1 MEIFGEEY
9 GFKLTIGASAA
20 IAELCPDGDLARIEE
35 VLDEKR
41 VAKVINFTASFIEAM
56 AKDIGPRIG
65 IDGEAQYRREIE
77 QIISQA
83 KTLDA
88 EMKELT
94 SSFDKEAS
102 AKKKNAAV
110 SEQIAKQIEVQK
122 ERIQKLEEMVQRSA
136 EATGENSTQTNK
148 WKEAL
153 ANAKT
158 ELNHLESGL
167 ETSTQKSSVF
177 AETLK
182 AMFSKELIMGG
193 LKMLKDGVVE
203 LGKATASLAKEVV
216 SAYGEYEQLEGGV
229 KKLFREQAAQQ
240 VIRNATQAYKT
251 AGMSMNDYMETV
263 TSFSASLINSLGG
276 DTEQA
281 ARMAD
286 IAIRDMSDNAN
297 TFGTDIASI
306 QSAYQGFAKGTYT
319 MLDNLKL
326 GYGGTKSEME
336 RLVLDAE
343 NLNSTFKAQR
353 DTNGNLALS
362 FADIVAAIDIVQGH
376 MNITGA
382 TAAEASGTVQGSI
395 SSLKAA
401 MQNFVVGLGTDTADI
416 DQLLGNVV
424 TSFEDVVSNVQPIL
438 ERFLDYIP
446 GVVSAV
452 IPVLQ
457 SMAPQ
462 LISTAVQLFTA
473 FVNAIVSVLPDLIPV
488 AIDAI
493 KLLANTLI
501 QNLPTIIEAGIQLI
515 VGLIDG
521 FAQTLPT
528 LIEQAPRI
536 ISTIANA
543 IINNLPTIIT
553 AGVQIIQAL
562 IEGLIS
568 MAGNLPQVAYD
579 ILLNLK
585 DTFAGGVEAAWGW
598 GKDLIINF
606 ANGIIEHTKEV
617 WNSVKNVAQSI
628 WDLLHFSEPETGPL
642 KNFHTFAPD
651 MMKEFAS
658 GISRNQHLVSEAASQ
673 AMEGVSN
680 AMSAGNA
687 TSNAYNYGGFNISV
701 YQQPGESTD
710 ALVDRL
716 MYAMQN
722 RIDARKAVYGT

>member
-1 MEIFGEEY
+1 M
-9 GFKLTIGASAA
+9 
-20 IAELCPDGDLARIEE
+20 AR
-35 VLDEKR
+35 
-41 VAKVINFTASFIEAM
+41 
-56 AKDIGPRIG
+56 DIGPRIG
-65 IDGEAQYRREIE
+65 IDGEAQYRKEINE
-77 QIISQA
+77 IIQQA

-88 EMKELT
+88 EMKSLT
-94 SSFDKEAS
+94 SSFDKEAD
-102 AKKKNAAV
+102 AKKKNAEV
-110 SEQIAKQIEVQK
+110 SKKAAEQIEVQK
-122 ERIQKLEEMVQRSA
+122 ERIKKLEEMVQRSA
-136 EATGENSTQTNK
+136 EATGENSTETNK

-158 ELNHLESGL
+158 ELNHLEGGL
-167 ETSTQKSSVF
+167 ETTTQKSSIF

-193 LKMLKDGVVE
+193 LNMLKDGVVAV
-203 LGKATASLAKEVV
+203 GKATASLAKEVV
-216 SAYGEYEQLEGGV
+216 SAYGDFEQLEGGV
-229 KKLFREQAAQQ
+229 KKLFGEEAAQK
-240 VIRNATQAYKT
+240 VIQNATQAYKT

-263 TSFSASLINSLGG
+263 TGFSASLIQSLGG

-353 DTNGNLALS
+353 DSNGDLALS
-362 FADIVAAIDIVQGH
+362 FADIVAAIDIVQGS
-376 MNITGA
+376 MNITGT
-382 TAAEASGTVQGSI
+382 TAREASNTVQGSI
-395 SSLKAA
+395 SSLKSAVK
-401 MQNFVVGLGTDTADI
+401 NFVVGLGTDTADI
-416 DQLLGNVV
+416 DGLLGGVV
-424 TSFEDVVSNVQPIL
+424 TSFEDVVRNVQPIL

-446 GVVSAV
+446 GIIAAV

-462 LISTAVQLFTA
+462 LINTAVQLFTA
-473 FVNAIVSVLPDLIPV
+473 FINAIISVLPDLIPV

-493 KLLANTLI
+493 KLLSNTLI
-501 QNLPTIIEAGIQLI
+501 QNLPTIIEAGVQLI
-515 VGLIDG
+515 VGLIQG
-521 FAQTLPT
+521 FAEALPA
-528 LIEQAPRI
+528 LIEQAPKL
-536 ISTIANA
+536 ISTLVNS
-543 IINNLPTIIT
+543 IINNLPAIIE
-553 AGVQIIQAL
+553 AGVKIIKAL

-568 MAGNLPQVAYD
+568 MAGSLPQIALD

-598 GKDLIINF
+598 GKDLIVNF
-606 ANGIIEHTKEV
+606 ANGIIEHTKQV
-617 WNSVKNVAQSI
+617 WNSVKEVAQGI

-658 GISRNQHLVSEAASQ
+658 GITRNQHLVSEAASQ
-673 AMEGVSN
+673 AMEGVSD
-680 AMSAGNA
+680 AMGAGNA